1 MSLQL
6 AAQHLSDQGRG
17 PDTSLV
23 HMSPRELKSLS
34 DLAMAHGHQLTIN
47 PETGLP
53 EAGVLDKLLPT
64 LIGAG
69 ISYFSGGTINPAM
82 IGLGIG
88 GLQTA
93 RTGSLEKGLMA
104 GLGAYGGAG
113 LTAGFMDTGASLA
126 AQTLGAENASTAATL
141 GADSSARDILLARN
155 SAPAMEAISPMGSL
169 TAGARAAADA
179 PMDFFKNNYGK
190 IGMAMSPIM
199 ADMAVQTKTPVPA
212 QSPSYIRPYQMR
224 RTVRQPEANIGS
236 REQNWFD
243 TEWSPGTPYKAANG
257 GIVSLAGGG
266 AVSFAGGGMTSQDA
280 YDFLMGKPTTTPT
293 QTTTK
298 APTYEGHYEFD
309 TATGTTKWIPARM
322 DTTDATDIED
332 KPTSV
337 VQAPTGGGYSSN
349 QGNQTPG
356 TSGLPTSLVD
366 GGGKITPLAV
376 PSLALS
382 KMGDAITNTLG
393 YIAYKMD
400 GPRQGEPAPI
410 SDSLTFNDSPN
421 FTQVEG
427 VPTPGDTGVTTSGLA
442 SLSGIN
448 GPGVPSTTPGN
459 AVSSA
464 MGGQSAAATGTTGG
478 GTTGGTPGA
487 PALGVNSGG
496 GYAVPGGGTTGGG
509 TTGGGTTGGGTTG
522 GGTTG
527 GAPGAPGLGVSSG
540 GGFGVTGPGGT
551 AGVGGTGGGGGG
563 GGGGGC
569 CFIMLEARYGN
580 GTMDRVVRRYRD
592 EKATEQNKRGY
603 YKLAEVFVPL
613 MRKSKLFSAFVV
625 LTFADPAVH
634 YAKWYYGENKWGW
647 VFTPLRKF
655 WLGLFDT
662 LGSDTKFIRENG
674 EVV

>member
-88 GLQTA
+88 GLQAA

-126 AQTLGAENASTAATL
+126 AQTLGAENASTAANL

-169 TAGARAAADA
+169 TAGAKAAANS
-179 PMDFFKNNYGK
+179 PVDFFKNNYGK
-190 IGMAMSPIM
+190 IGMAMSPIL
-199 ADMAVQTKTPVPA
+199 ADMAVQTKTPLPE

-257 GIVSLAGGG
+257 GIVALAKGG

-309 TATGTTKWIPARM
+309 TATGTTKWVPARM

-332 KPTSV
+332 KPTSI
-337 VQAPTGGGYSSN
+337 VQTPTGGGYNVSS
-349 QGNQTPG
+349 GNQTPG
-356 TSGLPTSLVD
+356 TSALPTALVD

-382 KMGDAITNTLG
+382 KMSDAVSLPLS
-393 YIAYKMD
+393 YLAYKMS
-400 GPRQGEPAPI
+400 PARQGEPAPI
-410 SDSLTFNDSPN
+410 SDTLTFNDSPN
-421 FTQVEG
+421 VTQVEG

-442 SLSGIN
+442 GLSGVS
-448 GPGVPSTTPGN
+448 GPGVASTTPGNAVSSAMGGQAAAAGNVGPASSGVAGLSGVSGPGVASTAPGN

-464 MGGQSAAATGTTGG
+464 MGGQSAAATGGG
-478 GTTGGTPGA
+478 GR
-487 PALGVNSGG
+487 GG
-496 GYAVPGGGTTGGG
+496 GATSGVSGVSGPGVAST
-509 TTGGGTTGGGTTG
+509 
-522 GGTTG
+522 
-527 GAPGAPGLGVSSG
+527 APGNAVSSAMG
-540 GGFGVTGPGGT
+540 GQS
-551 AGVGGTGGGGGG
+551 AAATGGGGGG

-569 CFIMLEARYGN
+569 CFIMLEARYGD

-592 EKATEQNKRGY
+592 EKVTEKNKRGY
-603 YKLAEVFVPL
+603 YKLAEVFIPL
-613 MRKSKLFSAFVV
+613 MRKSKLFSFFVV
-625 LTFADPAVH
+625 KTFADPAVC

-647 VFTPLRKF
+647 IFKPLERF
-655 WLGLFDT
+655 WMKLFDT
-662 LGSDTKFIRENG
+662 LGTDTKFIRENG

>member
-23 HMSPRELKSLS
+23 HMSPRELKSLN
-34 DLAMAHGHQLTIN
+34 DLAMANGQQLTIN

-53 EAGVLDKLLPT
+53 EAGALDKLLPT

-88 GLQTA
+88 GLQAA

-126 AQTLGAENASTAATL
+126 AQTLGAENASTAANL

-169 TAGARAAADA
+169 TAGAKAAANS
-179 PMDFFKNNYGK
+179 PVDFFKNNYGK
-190 IGMAMSPIM
+190 IGMAMSPIL
-199 ADMAVQTKTPVPA
+199 ADMAVQTKTPLPE

-257 GIVSLAGGG
+257 GIVALAKGG

-309 TATGTTKWIPARM
+309 TATGTTKWVPARM

-332 KPTSV
+332 KPTSI
-337 VQAPTGGGYSSN
+337 VQTPTGGGYNVSS
-349 QGNQTPG
+349 GNQTPG
-356 TSGLPTSLVD
+356 TSALPTALVD

-382 KMGDAITNTLG
+382 KMSDAVSLPLS
-393 YIAYKMD
+393 YLAYKMS
-400 GPRQGEPAPI
+400 PARQGEPAPI
-410 SDSLTFNDSPN
+410 SDTLTFNDSPN
-421 FTQVEG
+421 VTQVEG

-442 SLSGIN
+442 GLSGVS
-448 GPGVPSTTPGN
+448 GPGVASTTPGNAVSSAMGGQAAAAGNVGPASSGVAGLSGVSGPGVASTAPGN

-464 MGGQSAAATGTTGG
+464 MGGQSAAATGGG
-478 GTTGGTPGA
+478 GR
-487 PALGVNSGG
+487 GG
-496 GYAVPGGGTTGGG
+496 GATSGVSGVSGPGVAST
-509 TTGGGTTGGGTTG
+509 
-522 GGTTG
+522 
-527 GAPGAPGLGVSSG
+527 APGNAVSSAMG
-540 GGFGVTGPGGT
+540 GQS
-551 AGVGGTGGGGGG
+551 AAATGGGGGG

-569 CFIMLEARYGN
+569 CFIMLEARYGD

-592 EKATEQNKRGY
+592 EKVTEKNKRGY
-603 YKLAEVFVPL
+603 YKLAEVFIPL
-613 MRKSKLFSAFVV
+613 MRKSKLFSFFVV
-625 LTFADPAVH
+625 KTFADPAVC

-647 VFTPLRKF
+647 IFKPLERF
-655 WLGLFDT
+655 WMKLFDT
-662 LGSDTKFIRENG
+662 LGTDTKFIRENG

>member
-88 GLQTA
+88 GLQAA

-113 LTAGFMDTGASLA
+113 LTAGLMDTGASLA
-126 AQTLGAENASTAATL
+126 AQTLAAENASTAANL

-169 TAGARAAADA
+169 TAGAKAAANS
-179 PMDFFKNNYGK
+179 PVDFFKNNYGK
-190 IGMAMSPIM
+190 IGMAMSPIL
-199 ADMAVQTKTPVPA
+199 ADMAVQTKTPLPA

-257 GIVSLAGGG
+257 GIVALAKGG

-280 YDFLMGKPTTTPT
+280 YDFLMGKTSTSPT

-298 APTYEGHYEFD
+298 APSYEGHYEFD

-393 YIAYKMD
+393 LIAYKMD

-427 VPTPGDTGVTTSGLA
+427 VPAPGDTGVTTSGLA
-442 SLSGIN
+442 GLSGIS
-448 GPGVPSTTPGN
+448 GPGVASTTPGNAVSSAMGGQAAAAGNVGPASSGIAGLSGVGSAPGVASTAPGN

-464 MGGQSAAATGTTGG
+464 MGGQSAAATGSGSAGSAGSTGG
-478 GTTGGTPGA
+478 GTGGGTGA
-487 PALGVNSGG
+487 SASGSGG
-496 GYAVPGGGTTGGG
+496 GAAAM
-509 TTGGGTTGGGTTG
+509 
-522 GGTTG
+522 
-527 GAPGAPGLGVSSG
+527 GAAGMS
-540 GGFGVTGPGGT
+540 GT
-551 AGVGGTGGGGGG
+551 ASGATGGGGGG
-563 GGGGGC
+563 GGATGSGPSAIVGGTG
-569 CFIMLEARYGN
+569 
-580 GTMDRVVRRYRD
+580 GTGAMW
-592 EKATEQNKRGY
+592 
-603 YKLAEVFVPL
+603 
-613 MRKSKLFSAFVV
+613 
-625 LTFADPAVH
+625 AVS
-634 YAKWYYGENKWGW
+634 
-647 VFTPLRKF
+647 L
-655 WLGLFDT
+655 
-662 LGSDTKFIRENG
+662 
-674 EVV
+674 